1 MFVLQLYHK
10 AMEEYS
16 MSMVSFNKFKIFL
29 AFKILNTSRHMVEFF
44 FIFFYFSIF
53 GKVIGVGSI
62 VILITI

>member
-1 MFVLQLYHK
+1 
-10 AMEEYS
+10 
-16 MSMVSFNKFKIFL
+16 
-29 AFKILNTSRHMVEFF
+29 LNF